1 MDGRYTVCRWLQ
13 LTEGGAMIADDNAVV
28 SCYATPTQ
36 LSSLPAL
43 QPAMQRGCV
52 RLMDALA
59 YAHPPR
65 YWGNRFWTVHRSSGV
80 DPMVRLTA
88 VSGIRAR

>member
-1 MDGRYTVCRWLQ
+1 
-13 LTEGGAMIADDNAVV
+13 MIADDNAVV
-28 SCYATPTQ
+28 SCYATPSQ

-59 YAHPPR
+59 HAHPPR
-65 YWGNRFWTVHRSSGV
+65 YWGNRFWTVH
-80 DPMVRLTA
+80 
-88 VSGIRAR
+88 